1 MAGPRLVKK
10 TARIPLRADGSLRL
24 VAVADTHSLP
34 HRDAATH
41 LTALRPDAILHAGDI
56 GDLEVID
63 DLAAVAPVFAV
74 RGNID
79 TRADGLPDVLE
90 LDVEGQG
97 RSLRIFLVHIAVA
110 GPKLR
115 ADVARMARAD
125 GASLIVCGHSHMPFI
140 GRERELT
147 FFNPG
152 SIGPRRFSLPIV
164 FGTIEIAPAGV
175 RMGHVDV
182 ETGREWAPP
191 RARA

>member
-1 MAGPRLVKK
+1 MPGPRLVKK

-24 VAVADTHSLP
+24 AAVADTHSQP
-34 HRDAATH
+34 HRDVATH

-63 DLAAVAPVFAV
+63 DLAAIAPVFAV

-140 GRERELT
+140 GRERDLT

-152 SIGPRRFSLPIV
+152 SIGPRRFTLPIL
-164 FGTIEIAPAGV
+164 FGTIDVTPIGV
-175 RMGHVDV
+175 RLAHVDC
-182 ETGREWAPP
+182 ETGRSWSPP
-191 RARA
+191 